1 MRTRSGANPLELGG
15 CPLVLDAHR
24 PNNGPEPAGAPASR
38 RCDARCCAR
47 RAASVGAP
55 SHHLPMDGMAIEWVG
70 AVALGILTGWQGYRF
85 GGRQERDQERRAR
98 DLTAA
103 TELVA
108 PLREL
113 QRLLRSFG
121 REGVS
126 KDEVASVFLRWSTA
140 FDQHG
145 HRLPRQW
152 QHVDRSVRAAA
163 GTVFG
168 GISLIHI
175 RPESNRMDLGEPDA
189 MWQDYADDYLGY
201 ITRCILIWGDTS
213 PDAPKVV
220 ANYDVWLVQTDR
232 REPFGQNNSG

>member
-1 MRTRSGANPLELGG
+1 
-15 CPLVLDAHR
+15 
-24 PNNGPEPAGAPASR
+24 
-38 RCDARCCAR
+38 
-47 RAASVGAP
+47 
-55 SHHLPMDGMAIEWVG
+55 MDGMAIEWVG
-70 AVALGILTGWQGYRF
+70 AAALAVLTGWQGYLF
-85 GGRQERDQERRAR
+85 GVRQERDKERRAR
-98 DLTAA
+98 DFTAA

-113 QRLLRSFG
+113 QRLLRRFG
-121 REGVS
+121 REQMS
-126 KDEVASVFLRWSTA
+126 KDEVASAFLGWSTA

-175 RPESNRMDLGEPDA
+175 RPDSNRMDLGEPDA

-201 ITRCILIWGDTS
+201 IARCILNWGDTAR
-213 PDAPKVV
+213 DLPKVV
-220 ANYDVWLVQTDR
+220 ANYDVWLVQTER
-232 REPFGQNNSG
+232 REPFGQNRSGSRDLESHDG